1 MSVTNGRDL
10 RIKIGGLH
18 ETQDNADGY
27 AIPDAAGPSAILL
40 ATSCSLSVSGDML
53 ESATKDDSGKW
64 KSKVLSGLTA
74 TLTHSGLLSTK
85 AGAITSHWNRLIA
98 GEEFY
103 WSFTTGD
110 VSRPVNSEG
119 VDINT
124 DTIAVGDGSVI
135 FSGKGIFTGMSIDA
149 SDLQN
154 STLEM
159 PIEVTGPVQCVEL
172 TTT

>member
-10 RIKIGGLH
+10 RIQIGGLH
-18 ETQDNADGY
+18 ATQDNADGY

-74 TLTHSGLLSTK
+74 TLTHSGLLSTSTS
-85 AGAITSHWNRLIA
+85 AISDHWAKLIA

-103 WSFTTGD
+103 WSFTTGSARSLAGAD
-110 VSRPVNSEG
+110 AEG
-119 VDINT
+119 SG
-124 DTIAVGDGSVI
+124 AVI
-135 FSGKGIFTGMSIDA
+135 FSGRGIFTGLSVDA
-149 SDLQN
+149 GDLQN
-154 STLEM
+154 STLEL
-159 PIEVTGPVQCVEL
+159 PIEVTGPVQCIEL
-172 TTT
+172 TVA

>member
-18 ETQDNADGY
+18 ADQSTDNGY
-27 AIPDAAGPSAILL
+27 AVSSGTESAILL

-74 TLTHSGLLSTK
+74 TLTHSGLLSTSTS
-85 AGAITSHWNRLIA
+85 AISDHWNKLVA

-103 WSFTTGD
+103 WSFTTGEA
-110 VSRPVNSEG
+110 R
-119 VDINT
+119 
-124 DTIAVGDGSVI
+124 DTSDSSIPAGSGAVI

-149 SDLQN
+149 GDLQN
-154 STLEM
+154 STLEL
-159 PIEVTGPVQCVEL
+159 PIEVTGPVKCVEL
-172 TTT
+172 TV